1 MWVERSGRL
10 GMHSGSPQR
19 RLEGTTLFLL
29 SLSFCPLHC
38 PRPHPH
44 GTSWSQSSSLLKL
57 ALACPRP
64 VEKAAAQGQLPRL
77 PSDNSSQEKNVK
89 GAACVFWALL
99 HRVALF
105 GPTLE
110 GSE

>member
-1 MWVERSGRL
+1 MEPAGARAPLS
-10 GMHSGSPQR
+10 SN
-19 RLEGTTLFLL
+19 LL
-29 SLSFCPLHC
+29 L
-38 PRPHPH
+38 
-44 GTSWSQSSSLLKL
+44 L
-57 ALACPRP
+57 ALGL
-64 VEKAAAQGQLPRL
+64 EKAAAQGQLRHL

-99 HRVALF
+99 HLVTLF